1 MPIFT
6 TQIKL
11 LALTG
16 AIAVFGYQPN
26 LQADMR
32 LQPAL
37 NPTASNPAR
46 PALSSVAPPMAS
58 EMTSEMASET
68 APFVA
73 VAHPTTGAAR
83 VIEMDGQRYL
93 ELDAAFSTEPGPDVF
108 VLLHAEAVPETY
120 SSENYV
126 NLGPMQQAE
135 GIQRYAIPPEVD
147 LAMVNSAVIWCRQF
161 DVTFGYAPL

>member
-26 LQADMR
+26 LQADMG
-32 LQPAL
+32 LKPAL
-37 NPTASNPAR
+37 NPTALTPAR
-46 PALSSVAPPMAS
+46 PASSPIAPLAQ
-58 EMTSEMASET
+58 MASET

-73 VAHPTTGAAR
+73 VAYPTTGAAR
-83 VIEMDGQRYL
+83 VVEMDGQRYL

-108 VLLHAEAVPETY
+108 VLLHSEAVPETY
-120 SSENYV
+120 NSENYI
-126 NLGPMQQAE
+126 NLGPMQQAA
-135 GIQRYAIPPEVD
+135 GMQRYAIPPEVD
-147 LAMVNSAVIWCRQF
+147 LAMVNSAVIWCREF
-161 DVTFGYAPL
+161 DVTFGYATL